1 MPAGGVVA
9 MTAEELFAGR
19 AVALSAHRRVLD
31 LLEEH
36 GPVEVRVQR
45 SQLAY
50 WRTHGFA
57 YLWLPDHY
65 LGHADAEV
73 VLTIALGRHDPSP
86 RWKQVVHPSARH
98 WVHHL
103 EIDEVREIDDE
114 VVGWLLEAADR
125 A

>member
-1 MPAGGVVA
+1 VRTAGAGPA
-9 MTAEELFAGR
+9 TAEELFAGR
-19 AVALSAHRRVLD
+19 PAALEIRRRVLEILSAYPD
-31 LLEEH
+31 VEE
-36 GPVEVRVQR
+36 RVHR

-57 YLWLPDHY
+57 YLWLPDQY

-73 VLTIALGRHDPSP
+73 VLTVALDREDPSP
-86 RWKQVVHPSARH
+86 RWKQVVHPSPRH

-103 EIDEVREIDDE
+103 ELDEAREIDDE
-114 VVGWLLEAADR
+114 AVAWLHEAADR